1 VWSYARVD
9 VVWDGGGKASEV
21 VDGSWNVQR
30 PSQPDRLA
38 LVPRLGLGELV
49 ELCLE
54 QVGDAQQ

>member
-1 VWSYARVD
+1 MR
-9 VVWDGGGKASEV
+9 DGRGEAAEV
-21 VDGSWNVQR
+21 VDGPRNVQR

-38 LVPRLGLGELV
+38 LVPRLGVGELV